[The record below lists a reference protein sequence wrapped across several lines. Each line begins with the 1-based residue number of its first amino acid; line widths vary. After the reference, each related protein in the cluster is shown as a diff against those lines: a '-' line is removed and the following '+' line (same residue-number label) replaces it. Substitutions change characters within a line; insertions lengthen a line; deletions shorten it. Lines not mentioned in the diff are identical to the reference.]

1 MLRSCRKRGLKI
13 RVLAGVLR
21 RLCQVALHYRG
32 PSLPQNDRF
41 SLFPPRAAGL
51 AGRLKCKKRLL
62 FPYRIN
68 VSAHH
73 ADKGARF
80 AWLSPFGKHRGVP
93 VTVSDKLS

>member
-1 MLRSCRKRGLKI
+1 VPGFF
-13 RVLAGVLR
+13 
-21 RLCQVALHYRG
+21 ALRG

-41 SLFPPRAAGL
+41 SALPPRAAGL

-68 VSAHH
+68 VSAITPIRAHGLH
-73 ADKGARF
+73 GY
-80 AWLSPFGKHRGVP
+80 HRSETPRVP